1 MIWWF
6 VAALAFGGILI
17 GVSLFGSDVD
27 DVGGDMGSDMG
38 SDGHHPM
45 GDAGLFAV
53 FSLRNLT
60 WASFAFGG
68 IGVLAQLTHRGP
80 VTTWAS
86 ALLAGVGTLFGVHLL
101 FRMLKRGEASS
112 EALDALAVGTVAE
125 LVLPF
130 NDEGLGVI
138 SFRAHGQVHELPA
151 RRASDVQDVPSA
163 HFATCRIGWIENGVA
178 IVQPTAP

>member
-6 VAALAFGGILI
+6 VAALAFGGIMI
-17 GVSLFGSDVD
+17 GMSLFGSDVD
-27 DVGGDMGSDMG
+27 DVGGDMGA
-38 SDGHHPM
+38 DGHHHM

-86 ALLAGVGTLFGVHLL
+86 ALLAGFGTLFGVHLL

-151 RRASDVQDVPSA
+151 RRASEVQDVPSA